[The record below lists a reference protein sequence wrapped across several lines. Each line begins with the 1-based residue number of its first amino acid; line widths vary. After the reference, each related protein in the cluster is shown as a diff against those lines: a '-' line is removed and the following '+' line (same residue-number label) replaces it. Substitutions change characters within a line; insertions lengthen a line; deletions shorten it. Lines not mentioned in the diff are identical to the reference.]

1 MNRRV
6 PYFFIRLRRFE
17 AFVGGTYL
25 KKQSSMKRDWI
36 MKFNCFRKLNFSSCF
51 CRSAEGFTLIEI
63 VMVLVL
69 LGILAA
75 VAIPKYFDLQ
85 AEADTT
91 KCRYHQSLIAKTLY
105 QHFAMSQ
112 LTDDETEK
120 KTLFDT
126 TNNAG
131 NAVAAVMK
139 ELGGDACAT
148 GKGNHCEKLCTTETS
163 YYTVTPIATDGNYV
177 FDIRCSVHGNAVVA
191 NGSTVVTPD
200 DAAAMLQRL
209 LHYYLDNI
217 SGATGEGKYDF
228 SSLDKFFSQYNSGTD
243 AESPTENGH
252 VDSEAAGLTFNTGN
266 DNYGNFSSMTDAVVH
281 ALKADGI
288 DTSNVIWN
296 LYRIGSCSA
305 GDNCRDTGYSGKLYL
320 QIAVKPNPMT
330 NGQQVVSKIYAADYA
345 YTPNNVGGKLD
356 YLHDFQQV
364 GDKTGTLNQ
373 RWDQAHQSYYVLR

>member
-1 MNRRV
+1 MR
-6 PYFFIRLRRFE
+6 
-17 AFVGGTYL
+17 
-25 KKQSSMKRDWI
+25 
-36 MKFNCFRKLNFSSCF
+36 FNCLPELNASH
-51 CRSAEGFTLIEI
+51 CRRPAAGFTLIEI

-75 VAIPKYFDLQ
+75 VAVPKYFDLQ
-85 AEADTT
+85 EGADAT
-91 KCRYHQSLIAKTLY
+91 KCKYHQSLVAKTLY

-112 LTDDETEK
+112 LMDDEAEK

-126 TNNAG
+126 TNNAE

-139 ELGGDACAT
+139 ELGGDTCAT

-163 YYTVTPIATDGNYV
+163 YYTVTPVATGSNYV
-177 FDIRCSVHGNAVVA
+177 FDVRCSVHGNAVVA

-200 DAAAMLQRL
+200 DATAMLRRL
-209 LHYYLDNI
+209 QDYYLGNI
-217 SGATGEGKYDF
+217 SGATGNGQFDF
-228 SSLDKFFSQYNSGTD
+228 SSLDKFFTRYNSGEK
-243 AESPTENGH
+243 AEAPTENGH

-288 DTSNVIWN
+288 DASNVIWN

-305 GDNCRDTGYSGKLYL
+305 GDNCENTGYSGKLYL

-330 NGQQVVSKIYAADYA
+330 DGQQVLSKIYAADYA
-345 YTPNNVGGKLD
+345 YTPNSVGGKLD
-356 YLHDFQQV
+356 YLHDFQEV
-364 GDKTGTLNQ
+364 GEKTGTLNK
-373 RWDQAHQSYYVLR
+373 RWDQASRSYYVLR